1 MRGELGSKP
10 ADGDLAAE
18 LWDELMEVR
27 AYFPAGAAHDPG
39 GVNISGDRAE
49 RARSAIAPLVRRLR
63 GDEAREA
70 LGEARQLAALGEC
83 FAYLHWASQ
92 AVGAPSAA
100 FRDYADHYLTSA
112 IPLLEDRAGDGPRG
126 AASGRAQ
133 ARQVNVGALRS
144 LLNEG
149 LDAPVRRTAEAEG
162 PGPCPPTA
170 PTPELPPLT
179 LRAEEPAGE
188 EGEGAPAA
196 PMRPPADPPAQDP
209 RADGP
214 VPASPEP
221 GAAPAPA
228 TPSAPRT
235 IRAGARGR
243 SGAGRRP
250 RRTGSRG
257 TALGKYILAL
267 TGAVIAGAVVA
278 VAVLAAA
285 RLGASLSGWPERDRV
300 IVRAGAVLGGSIGA
314 IVILFGAMRPGRRLR
329 RGALLVWGVSVIVSV
344 IAVARVSAR
353 PSAMRL
359 VDSGVTGLAALMSE
373 RLGTMV
379 PEGSAAVLSAT
390 IICAVVG
397 VVLGAAIGFAVRLIL
412 LLLSGES
419 REGPRGPAR

>member
-27 AYFPAGAAHDPG
+27 ACFPAGAAHAPG

-126 AASGRAQ
+126 AARGRAQ

-149 LDAPVRRTAEAEG
+149 LDAPVHYAPAA
-162 PGPCPPTA
+162 PPT
-170 PTPELPPLT
+170 
-179 LRAEEPAGE
+179 PAGNA
-188 EGEGAPAA
+188 GEGAPAA
-196 PMRPPADPPAQDP
+196 PMRPPADPPAQDT

-214 VPASPEP
+214 VPASLEP

-228 TPSAPRT
+228 PATPPPPRT

-285 RLGASLSGWPERDRV
+285 RLGASLSGWPERDRT

-314 IVILFGAMRPGRRLR
+314 IVILFGAMRPGRRLK
-329 RGALLVWGVSVIVSV
+329 RGAPLVWGVSVIVSV

-373 RLGTMV
+373 RLGTMA